1 MFHVKQHAMKPI
13 DTLLEEIRALDGKGY
28 GAYKS
33 IKGAYRAK
41 RLALHIDHV
50 QGDPYASPSRFRAVV
65 PPEEAELPEWALRTD
80 DRRRAAADFINRAL
94 YRAFREAP
102 GSSGSGKS
110 GQMGILRPGQQ
121 VLDRTSVVVGEDGT
135 VEARFRVGLPARGRR
150 ILGRSAAELVGQTVV
165 AALEAGALFESLEET
180 TLRTQVETV
189 EDAVSLRGQL
199 REHGLVAFVA
209 DGARLPRRSGVDDR
223 PLEKDVVPF
232 RAPETLRLAL
242 EAPNAGKV
250 TGMGVPEGMTLIV
263 GGGYHGKSTLL
274 RALERGVYDHIPG
287 DGRER
292 VVTVPEAVKVR
303 AEDGRSVAGTDI
315 SNFIGRLPGGE
326 TTDRF
331 RTENAS
337 GSTSQAATIMEALE
351 VGARALL
358 LDEDTSA
365 TNFMIRDG
373 RMQRLVAAED
383 EPITPFID
391 RARQLSEELKVS
403 TVAVIGGS
411 GDYFDVADT
420 VIALREYVPEEVTAE
435 ARQVAGELPTDRM
448 AEGGPWTP
456 LAERRPVPAS
466 IDARRGRRSVSIKVR
481 ARDRVSFGT
490 GEVELGAVE
499 QIVETAQTRAM
510 ANALVW
516 ARERA
521 IDGER
526 GMADALRQVMADIE
540 ADGLVSVHPHEIGEL
555 AAFRRFELAAF
566 LNRLR
571 TLETEPT

>member
-1 MFHVKQHAMKPI
+1 MKPI
-13 DTLLEEIRALDGKGY
+13 DTLLDDLRALDGKGY

-33 IKGAYRAK
+33 VKGGCQAA
-41 RLALHIDHV
+41 RLGLHIEYV
-50 QGDPYASPSRFRAVV
+50 QGDPYASPSRFRAVAT
-65 PPEEAELPEWALRTD
+65 PDQAALPEWALRTR

-94 YRAFREAP
+94 YRRFREAP
-102 GSSGSGKS
+102 GGSGSGKS
-110 GQMGILRPGQQ
+110 GRLEILRPGQQ
-121 VLDRTSVVVGEDGT
+121 VLERTSVAVADDGT
-135 VEARFRVGLPARGRR
+135 VAARFRVGLPARGRR
-150 ILGRSAAELVGQTVV
+150 ILGRSAAALVGETLV
-165 AALEAGALFESLEET
+165 AALEGGMLFESLDPAA
-180 TLRTQVETV
+180 LRVHVQVV
-189 EDAVSLRGQL
+189 EDAVSLRRQL
-199 REHGLVAFVA
+199 RDHGLVAFVA

-223 PLEKDVVPF
+223 PLESGAVPF
-232 RAPETLRLAL
+232 RAPDSLRLTL
-242 EAPNAGKV
+242 EAPNAGPLP
-250 TGMGVPEGMTLIV
+250 GMGVPEGMTLIV

-292 VVTVPEAVKVR
+292 AVTVPEAVKVR

-315 SNFIGRLPGGE
+315 SNFIGLLPGGE
-326 TTDRF
+326 TTGRF

-337 GSTSQAATIMEALE
+337 GSTSQAASIIEALE

-373 RMQRLVAAED
+373 RMQRLVATED

-391 RARQLSEELKVS
+391 RARQLSEELTVS

-420 VIALREYVPEEVTAE
+420 VIAMKEYVPEEVTAE
-435 ARQVAGELPTDRM
+435 ARDVAGALPTDR
-448 AEGGPWTP
+448 ASEGGPWSSV
-456 LAERRPVPAS
+456 AERRPVPSS
-466 IDARRGRRSVSIKVR
+466 IDARRGRRGVSIKVR

-516 ARERA
+516 ARGKA
-521 IDGER
+521 INGER
-526 GMADALRQVMADIE
+526 GMADALDHVMADIHT
-540 ADGLVSVHPHEIGEL
+540 AGLVAVHPHGIGEL

-571 TLETEPT
+571 TLETEPSP